1 MTPTVASRPTSR
13 VAALIAIGACLA
25 CTGPET
31 TREQRSVAAGVD
43 TSETAP
49 PPWYRRGRSL
59 DLTGDANADSAHL
72 EAVGERS
79 DSLRVTLTL
88 LVDGEEK
95 HREEWG
101 SSYELEFVD
110 AALRRGA
117 RADTVLRGKLDSV
130 LASVAV
136 RPLDAPGARPMR
148 EDSAVLAELQA
159 RPAQLISFSYGF
171 ESTVR
176 LVWDA
181 PNRRFV
187 RLWSCC

>member
-1 MTPTVASRPTSR
+1 MATS
-13 VAALIAIGACLA
+13 
-25 CTGPET
+25 
-31 TREQRSVAAGVD
+31 D
-43 TSETAP
+43 TAP

-59 DLTGDANADSAHL
+59 DLTGDANADSVHL
-72 EAVGERS
+72 EAIGERS
-79 DSLRVTLTL
+79 DSLRITLTL
-88 LVDGEEK
+88 LVDGEVR

-101 SSYELEFVD
+101 SSYELEHVD
-110 AALRRGA
+110 SALRRGA

-130 LASVAV
+130 LTSVVV
-136 RPLDAPGARPMR
+136 RPLDTPGARPMR
-148 EDSAVLAELQA
+148 EDSAVLAGLQP

-181 PNRRFV
+181 PRRRFV